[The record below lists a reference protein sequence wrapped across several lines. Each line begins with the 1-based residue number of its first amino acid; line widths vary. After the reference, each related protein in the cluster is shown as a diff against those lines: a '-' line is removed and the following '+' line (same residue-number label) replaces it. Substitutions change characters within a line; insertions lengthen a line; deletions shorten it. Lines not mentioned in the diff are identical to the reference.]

1 MNEFTAPELP
11 IFGNFDDRTKIAN
24 FYQLAPCQIFTGANF
39 TNFWQLQELQ
49 KLQLQR
55 VKF

>member
-11 IFGNFDDRTKIAN
+11 IFGNFNAIVKIAN
-24 FYQLAPCQIFTGANF
+24 FYQLARVSNF
-39 TNFWQLQELQ
+39 TSEKFTIFWQLQELQ
-49 KLQLQR
+49 KLQLRR

>member
-11 IFGNFDDRTKIAN
+11 IFGNSHDRIKITN
-24 FYQLAPCQIFTGANF
+24 FYQLAPCQIFIAEKF
-39 TNFWQLQELQ
+39 TIFWQLQELQ
-49 KLQLQR
+49 KLQLHR